1 MKEKEKIQLTTQAGV
16 PVADNQN
23 ILTAG
28 ERGPALLQNVIDW
41 QNFMILPLMHCFI
54 RKIQ

>member
-28 ERGPALLQNVIDW
+28 ERGPALLQMSGIW
-41 QNFMILPLMHCFI
+41 RSWGI
-54 RKIQ
+54 

>member
-28 ERGPALLQNVIDW
+28 ERGPVAKCLVYGEVGA
-41 QNFMILPLMHCFI
+41 F
-54 RKIQ
+54 

>member
-28 ERGPALLQNVIDW
+28 ERS
-41 QNFMILPLMHCFI
+41 CFVA
-54 RKIQ
+54 KCLVYGEVGAF

>member
-28 ERGPALLQNVIDW
+28 ERGPALLAKCLVYGEVGA
-41 QNFMILPLMHCFI
+41 F
-54 RKIQ
+54 